1 MASIN
6 PLTTSSSGSTT
17 GTSATSALT
26 GATNKTGLGKD
37 DFLKLLVGQL
47 QHQDPMNPSS
57 DQDFIGTMAQFSM
70 LEQVTNLAKAN
81 EQTRKTL
88 ESDHAIGL
96 IGKTVTYKD
105 ADGNTVTGVVQ
116 KVSVDGDQTK
126 LTVDG
131 KDGIDPSTV
140 TEVK

>member
-1 MASIN
+1 MSTVN
-6 PLTTSSSGSTT
+6 PLTVVPQGGPSTSK
-17 GTSATSALT
+17 SAP
-26 GATNKTGLGKD
+26 GVLGKD

-47 QHQDPMNPSS
+47 RHQNPLQPST

-81 EQTRKTL
+81 EETRKTL
-88 ESDHAIGL
+88 EHDHAIGL

-105 ADGNTVTGVVQ
+105 AEGNPVTGVVE
-116 KVSVDGDQTK
+116 KVSSKDGETT
-126 LTVDG
+126 LTVAG
-131 KDGIDPSTV
+131 KEGVDPSKV